1 MTEPANWRG
10 PWIVLGVCALGV
22 ASVPMGAAWAGG
34 LTAVS
39 VTQPGAPSSGEG
51 AAKEREDRE
60 AFERAVAAF
69 GGEKAVARPSRDST
83 ISFNFAMEV
92 SEVVVRGGQMVKKG
106 DVLIRTKDDEA
117 RFQASL
123 QKILAESD
131 HEIDRAQNALD
142 QAKLEFDAIKQMSK
156 QNTGS
161 KLEFDRA
168 ESVQKQRE
176 IELGAARLNKK
187 QQEEQLKLRE
197 AQLER
202 FTIRAPFDGRV
213 DVVAVEVGE
222 VKRET
227 DPVIRVV
234 KTDPLWIDV
243 QVPER
248 RSFGIKFGDASW
260 TLLDVP
266 GEDGEGGAGGGVRV
280 WPGKVIEVGA
290 DVDPSSDTRRVRV
303 EVANP
308 TDLPSGLRSWTRF
321 TAPAVTEGQAWKVVT
336 AGEKV
341 GGKDGGRGS

>member
-1 MTEPANWRG
+1 MTNT
-10 PWIVLGVCALGV
+10 VLTCRRKN
-22 ASVPMGAAWAGG
+22 SYYC
-34 LTAVS
+34 
-39 VTQPGAPSSGEG
+39 
-51 AAKEREDRE
+51 
-60 AFERAVAAF
+60 
-69 GGEKAVARPSRDST
+69 
-83 ISFNFAMEV
+83 
-92 SEVVVRGGQMVKKG
+92 
-106 DVLIRTKDDEA
+106 
-117 RFQASL
+117 
-123 QKILAESD
+123 
-131 HEIDRAQNALD
+131 EI
-142 QAKLEFDAIKQMSK
+142 
-156 QNTGS
+156 
-161 KLEFDRA
+161 
-168 ESVQKQRE
+168 SVQKQRE

-243 QVPER
+243 PVPVR
-248 RSFGIKFGDASW
+248 RSFGIKLGDASW
-260 TLLDVP
+260 TLLDGP
-266 GEDGEGGAGGGVRV
+266 GEDGGGGGGGGVRV

-321 TAPAVTEGQAWKVVT
+321 TAPEVTEGQAWKVVT

-341 GGKDGGRGS
+341 GAGGNGGRGS

>member
-1 MTEPANWRG
+1 MA
-10 PWIVLGVCALGV
+10 IGVCGLACAATG
-22 ASVPMGAAWAGG
+22 ASAPAARAGG
-34 LTAVS
+34 TLGAGTV
-39 VTQPGAPSSGEG
+39 QPASSDISL
-51 AAKEREDRE
+51 ERERGERE

-123 QKILAESD
+123 QKILAESE
-131 HEIDRAQNALD
+131 HEIERAQNALD
-142 QAKLEFDAIKQMSK
+142 QAKLEFDAIKEMSK

-176 IELGAARLNKK
+176 IELGAARLNKR

-243 QVPER
+243 PVPVQ
-248 RSFGIKFGDASW
+248 RSFGIQVGDASW
-260 TLLDVP
+260 TLLDVASEGA
-266 GEDGEGGAGGGVRV
+266 GEGGGVRV

-321 TAPAVTEGQAWKVVT
+321 TSPPATEGQAWRVVT
-336 AGEKV
+336 AGERA
-341 GGKDGGRGS
+341 GGQRGANGGRGS